1 MASVLQ
7 DWVMNLGLREQ
18 GTLLT
23 CIRGCD
29 LVPKFPLDS
38 PERTLTAFVR
48 YAVMVPFDVREVDS
62 EPGCFMQSKI
72 SDDFRASSLGHYPH
86 HWVMHLMH
94 ALQIIGYRSPYSI
107 VQSQARKTYYKIIS
121 SMHVNAE
128 TVEQME
134 IRLSEDRIAKG
145 CIVE

>member
-1 MASVLQ
+1 MSNFLEEIENEYSRLRGMPSRLSPMDWNLAQVWEDSGLPLRVVLRAMGE
-7 DWVMNLGLREQ
+7 VAE
-18 GTLLT
+18 
-23 CIRGCD
+23 
-29 LVPKFPLDS
+29 KFRAQK
-38 PERTLTAFVR
+38 RT
-48 YAVMVPFDVREVDS
+48 D
-62 EPGCFMQSKI
+62 KI
-72 SDDFRASSLGHYPH
+72 NSLSYFKHFRASSLGHYPH
-86 HWVMHLMH
+86 HWVMHLTH
-94 ALQIIGYRSPYSI
+94 ALEIVAYRSPYSI